1 MIIAVI
7 ICLIAIIFIML
18 DTIKKI
24 KPEEQPKDKAEFS
37 DIQIKTEENIYEQY
51 KIKEDSKKYNE
62 DGIMQI
68 QLQFSKDL
76 FDDEYI
82 SNEEYFEALIE
93 DFVKIHKTD
102 FELIDNKKKIKIQV
116 KATSENN
123 YDYTINSIEDY
134 FKKAEEKNELVK
146 NKKEIKEV
154 EAKIKDSQIKRFDTN
169 NWSVKASGVKILEY
183 GKDYLG
189 YENYKVLTNDL
200 YIDSIIF
207 ENTYEKDIVDG
218 IKLGDSQEEIKDK
231 LGDPTFSEDGIF
243 GYKTTD
249 SYIFF
254 YDNEV
259 VMYPNENFSNLKIES
274 AILNY
279 INSEEKEARNIFAY
293 KIMNKYMDFKTDIDK
308 NNNLNIYSI
317 NRGIN
322 ISIDENL
329 HVKTTLF
336 NNYDFSGKTMK
347 YIRDEIFETNFDKD
361 LIYEAEKLRK

>member
-102 FELIDNKKKIKIQV
+102 FELVDNKKKIKIQV

-123 YDYTINSIEDY
+123 YDYT
-134 FKKAEEKNELVK
+134 
-146 NKKEIKEV
+146 
-154 EAKIKDSQIKRFDTN
+154 
-169 NWSVKASGVKILEY
+169 
-183 GKDYLG
+183 
-189 YENYKVLTNDL
+189 L
-200 YIDSIIF
+200 YIDRVKSRKITIGRNSLEKLKEDI
-207 ENTYEKDIVDG
+207 ENGK
-218 IKLGDSQEEIKDK
+218 
-231 LGDPTFSEDGIF
+231 FSKILI
-243 GYKTTD
+243 T
-249 SYIFF
+249 
-254 YDNEV
+254 
-259 VMYPNENFSNLKIES
+259 NLTNVS
-274 AILNY
+274 
-279 INSEEKEARNIFAY
+279 
-293 KIMNKYMDFKTDIDK
+293 
-308 NNNLNIYSI
+308 
-317 NRGIN
+317 
-322 ISIDENL
+322 
-329 HVKTTLF
+329 
-336 NNYDFSGKTMK
+336 
-347 YIRDEIFETNFDKD
+347 RDTNFNLELISFAEDNKCKIVSMDKFD
-361 LIYEAEKLRK
+361 PHQYKSFIDNVLKKIKEERER